1 MKQDSLFF
9 RAFYYSLGQERDG
22 KGSSHCLA
30 RGKGWLCKAKGGCE
44 RRPASAGVGLLG
56 TSPPGSRGARKEG
69 TWLSL
74 LPGGQGRIWH
84 LVRDEAGVVLKAP
97 AVQALAW
104 FRRSASLAPR
114 TGNGSVCFSGS
125 GKYVGLILEVASV
138 VVPVTKA
145 GARGGALS
153 YCQGEIPRWC
163 EQDSPLG

>member
-1 MKQDSLFF
+1 MGKAAATAWPAA
-9 RAFYYSLGQERDG
+9 RAGRAKPKEAANAGQPRLAW
-22 KGSSHCLA
+22 GSSEHL
-30 RGKGWLCKAKGGCE
+30 
-44 RRPASAGVGLLG
+44 
-56 TSPPGSRGARKEG
+56 PPGSRGAREEG

-84 LVRDEAGVVLKAP
+84 LGRDEAGVVLKAP
-97 AVQALAW
+97 AVQALAR

-114 TGNGSVCFSGS
+114 TGNGSVRFSGS

-153 YCQGEIPRWC
+153 CCQGEIPRQC
-163 EQDSPLG
+163 EQDSLLG